1 MKKKRLCFRLPRGMR
16 EKIEKVMKLFW
27 ILMCL
32 FTFSVSANTLAQQE
46 RVSLNLKDV
55 AVRALF
61 DEIQR
66 QTNLYF
72 VFNTEL
78 TDRLGQLSVNVK
90 NETVENVLQQILKG
104 TGLTYKFRGDLI
116 VIQQEDKKEDVKK
129 GKRIVGI
136 VIDENSGDVLP
147 GVTVKLCSESSVALG
162 TATDYQG
169 RFVLT
174 LPVVK
179 GALEFSFVGYETQK
193 MNFTEKTDSLRVVL
207 REKMNELEDVVVTGY
222 QQIDRRHLTAAV
234 TTVKMSDIDVPGVN
248 RIDQMLEGRIPGMT
262 FMQNSGQVG
271 ATPKLRI
278 RGTSSILG
286 NQEPLWV
293 VDGIIQQDPV
303 NIDPQQLN
311 DLDFVNLLGNAIAGL
326 NPDDVEQIDVL
337 KDAAATALYGVRA
350 ANGVIVITTKKG
362 KVGPPKLSY
371 SLTGTFS
378 TRPRYSDRGV
388 NLMNSKERVDVS
400 RELMERGVRY
410 TGVYNSFTDWI
421 VYEKAYLDYFKYG
434 SISFNDFKER
444 SAYYETLNTDW
455 LDLLC
460 RDVFSHNHSLSISG
474 GNESAKYYA
483 SFGYANEEG
492 NIKGEKNERY
502 TASVRVTVQHKRLQ
516 MQFGVSGN
524 VQDKT
529 YNPSDLG
536 IMNYAYNMTRAI
548 PLYGEDGELY
558 TYKKGNYPFNI
569 IREMEE
575 SDYTINQRNASANAQ
590 VQYRFTDA
598 FKLIGTASYS
608 MGTSDDE
615 TWYGENSNYIL
626 KLKDANSSMTRSE
639 CPFGGELKTN
649 SNRSSYYTFRV
660 QADYSKFWD
669 KNKDHFTN
677 ASIGWELSS
686 SKYNTTANTERG
698 YLKDRGMTFAALKG
712 EDYSKYPK
720 YFDWVIRNYPK
731 YSKSLTN
738 TTSFYLTLTYSYK
751 DRYIFNVNSRADWS
765 NAFGSRSNEKLF
777 PVWSFS
783 GRWNMTNDVVKNV
796 SWINNLALRV
806 SYGIQ
811 GNMQN
816 NQPTQLIINKGGY
829 DSSKGGYI
837 STVEKFPNPDLKWEK
852 TYSFNAGIDFSFLK
866 DKIQGSISGYY
877 KKTVDAFLSKT
888 VCDVNGV
895 TTYVVNSGNVENKGI
910 ELSLNFNP
918 INRAVSANGKRGFV
932 WRFDP
937 QIGQTLN
944 KLLNDRI
951 KQKDKTLQD
960 ELTLSQFLNGSVQLS
975 GTPLN
980 TFFSF
985 KYAGLDNQGKPTFK
999 DLEADRA
1006 EELHEKYKNLS
1017 KKDVWLAVLDESGT
1031 RVPVLQG
1038 GFNNYFG
1045 YRSFS
1050 LTVNFSY
1057 SIGNKIRLLR
1067 IASGEYS
1074 AVSPKPMQNL
1084 RREFMNRWR
1093 NPGDEKI
1100 TDIPA
1105 LDIEG
1110 GQDKGWWNAN
1120 KYKVEWEPSGSATI
1134 YSMYDDSDLRVASG
1148 NYLRL
1153 QSLSLRYLFP
1163 RALAKKLGFSSG
1175 YLSLSGSN
1183 LFTWCSKD
1191 LKGQSP
1197 EQSGTSS
1204 VVNISVRPKYS
1215 LNLNVVF

>member
-1 MKKKRLCFRLPRGMR
+1 M
-16 EKIEKVMKLFW
+16 
-27 ILMCL
+27 
-32 FTFSVSANTLAQQE
+32 
-46 RVSLNLKDV
+46 
-55 AVRALF
+55 
-61 DEIQR
+61 
-66 QTNLYF
+66 
-72 VFNTEL
+72 
-78 TDRLGQLSVNVK
+78 
-90 NETVENVLQQILKG
+90 
-104 TGLTYKFRGDLI
+104 
-116 VIQQEDKKEDVKK
+116 
-129 GKRIVGI
+129 
-136 VIDENSGDVLP
+136 
-147 GVTVKLCSESSVALG
+147 
-162 TATDYQG
+162 
-169 RFVLT
+169 
-174 LPVVK
+174 
-179 GALEFSFVGYETQK
+179 
-193 MNFTEKTDSLRVVL
+193 
-207 REKMNELEDVVVTGY
+207 
-222 QQIDRRHLTAAV
+222 
-234 TTVKMSDIDVPGVN
+234 
-248 RIDQMLEGRIPGMT
+248 
-262 FMQNSGQVG
+262 
-271 ATPKLRI
+271 
-278 RGTSSILG
+278 
-286 NQEPLWV
+286 
-293 VDGIIQQDPV
+293 
-303 NIDPQQLN
+303 
-311 DLDFVNLLGNAIAGL
+311 
-326 NPDDVEQIDVL
+326 
-337 KDAAATALYGVRA
+337 
-350 ANGVIVITTKKG
+350 
-362 KVGPPKLSY
+362 
-371 SLTGTFS
+371 
-378 TRPRYSDRGV
+378 
-388 NLMNSKERVDVS
+388 
-400 RELMERGVRY
+400 
-410 TGVYNSFTDWI
+410 
-421 VYEKAYLDYFKYG
+421 
-434 SISFNDFKER
+434 
-444 SAYYETLNTDW
+444 
-455 LDLLC
+455 
-460 RDVFSHNHSLSISG
+460 
-474 GNESAKYYA
+474 
-483 SFGYANEEG
+483 
-492 NIKGEKNERY
+492 
-502 TASVRVTVQHKRLQ
+502 
-516 MQFGVSGN
+516 
-524 VQDKT
+524 
-529 YNPSDLG
+529 
-536 IMNYAYNMTRAI
+536 
-548 PLYGEDGELY
+548 
-558 TYKKGNYPFNI
+558 
-569 IREMEE
+569 
-575 SDYTINQRNASANAQ
+575 
-590 VQYRFTDA
+590 
-598 FKLIGTASYS
+598 
-608 MGTSDDE
+608 
-615 TWYGENSNYIL
+615 
-626 KLKDANSSMTRSE
+626 
-639 CPFGGELKTN
+639 
-649 SNRSSYYTFRV
+649 
-660 QADYSKFWD
+660 
-669 KNKDHFTN
+669 
-677 ASIGWELSS
+677 
-686 SKYNTTANTERG
+686 
-698 YLKDRGMTFAALKG
+698 
-712 EDYSKYPK
+712 
-720 YFDWVIRNYPK
+720 
-731 YSKSLTN
+731 
-738 TTSFYLTLTYSYK
+738 
-751 DRYIFNVNSRADWS
+751 
-765 NAFGSRSNEKLF
+765 
-777 PVWSFS
+777 
-783 GRWNMTNDVVKNV
+783 
-796 SWINNLALRV
+796 INNLALRV